1 MGPRTKAN
9 SCVKGRIVMRCVAFS
24 FALLFPL
31 CILARVSGSNGYGF
45 EFNTPPLQYNPL
57 EYYTYLTQLSASQ
70 GYNSPSAIV
79 GFDPNRHI

>member
-1 MGPRTKAN
+1 VHPG
-9 SCVKGRIVMRCVAFS
+9 
-24 FALLFPL
+24 
-31 CILARVSGSNGYGF
+31 SGERLDGYGF
-45 EFNTPPLQYNPL
+45 EFSTPPLQYNPL